1 MIRSKQDII
10 DCIYQ
15 VAENYPLQSL
25 ALFGSINTERF
36 TDSSDVD
43 IVVNFKIGVDPL
55 QRGESLLDLQI
66 ELEDRLQRKVD
77 ILNSSYVSNPIM
89 KSALQEAVVIYG
101 K

>member
-25 ALFGSINTERF
+25 ALFGSINTESF